1 MLNKSNLL
9 RAAYGQVTNAVDSIA
24 MANIKHDLV
33 MNAVASLRL
42 ATRELDDA
50 IEEYDANNVNEDNS
64 SPTNTDETGPKS
76 RVRCHVAIIVGHT
89 AKAPGAYSAGLRVS
103 EYPFWKS
110 IAFDEQLGQIL
121 TRQLASVSYHTRDV
135 KGIAGAYREADAAI
149 KASGYPG
156 FTIELHFNGSVNKTV
171 DYSTTLHYSGSTRGE
186 YLAERFEINLG
197 QPNSKGPRAVSRNDR
212 GGFNLSLSAYP
223 SILIEPFFG
232 SYENISAAGYDLP
245 SWGQH
250 VMQTIVSTADNY
262 VNHKA

>member
-1 MLNKSNLL
+1 MLNKSDLL
-9 RAAYGQVTNAVDSIA
+9 RDAYDQVTRAINNIA
-24 MANIKHDLV
+24 KTNIKHDLV

-50 IEEYDANNVNEDNS
+50 IEEYDAEHAEHADHGNPNATE
-64 SPTNTDETGPKS
+64 PKS
-76 RVRCHVAIIVGHT
+76 RIRCHVAIIVGHT
-89 AKAPGAYSAGLRVS
+89 AKAPGAYSAGLKVS
-103 EYPFWKS
+103 EYPFWKA
-110 IAFDEQLGQIL
+110 IAFDEQLRQIL
-121 TRQLASVSYHTRDV
+121 STQLASVSYHTRDNI
-135 KGIAGAYREADAAI
+135 GIAGAYREADAAI
-149 KASGYPG
+149 KASGLPG
-156 FTIELHFNGSVNKTV
+156 FTIELHFNGSVSKTV
-171 DYSTTLHYSGSTRGE
+171 DYSTTLHYSGSTNGE

-232 SYENISAAGYDLP
+232 SYENISDGGYDMP

-262 VNHKA
+262 INRKA